1 MTGGDGKMYEV
12 ILIPYD
18 ERLNEYA
25 TPCIFYFDT
34 YDEIDYFLTIVFEH
48 GNRIEV
54 TINNCGTE

>member
-1 MTGGDGKMYEV
+1 MYEV

-34 YDEIDYFLTIVFEH
+34 YDELDYFLTIAFEH
-48 GNRIEV
+48 GDRIEV